1 MLKYEAD
8 CLAWPRLS
16 LDTQKLFVMSA
27 AARESPSSSKQ
38 GEHLETFPY
47 SRSLLHTFDDA
58 WMISRFVLGG
68 VGK

>member
-8 CLAWPRLS
+8 CLAWPQFS
-16 LDTQKLFVMSA
+16 LGTQKPLVKSA
-27 AARESPSSSKQ
+27 AARESPSSSNQ
-38 GEHLETFPY
+38 GEHLEMFLH

>member
-8 CLAWPRLS
+8 FLAWPQLY
-16 LDTQKLFVMSA
+16 LGTQKPFVTSA
-27 AARESPSSSKQ
+27 AARESPSSSNHGK
-38 GEHLETFPY
+38 HLETFPH

>member
-8 CLAWPRLS
+8 CLVWPQLS
-16 LDTQKLFVMSA
+16 VGTQKLFVTSA
-27 AARESPSSSKQ
+27 AARESPSTKQ
-38 GEHLETFPY
+38 GEHLETFLH